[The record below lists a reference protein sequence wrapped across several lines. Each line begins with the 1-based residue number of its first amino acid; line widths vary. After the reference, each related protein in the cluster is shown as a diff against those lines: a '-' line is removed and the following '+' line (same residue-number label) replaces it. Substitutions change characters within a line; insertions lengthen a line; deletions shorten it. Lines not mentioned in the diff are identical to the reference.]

1 MNMVGIKIPREQCN
15 DVIIWR
21 IHRTRP
27 ILSEAPQGRAQPN
40 IVSFW
45 RVLEEIFKMTRMK
58 QNNSDCETA
67 WSDIGH

>member
-1 MNMVGIKIPREQCN
+1 MVGIKIQREQCN
-15 DVIIWR
+15 NVIIWR

-27 ILSEAPQGRAQPN
+27 ILSEAPQDRAQPN
-40 IVSFW
+40 IGYLW
-45 RVLEEIFKMTRMK
+45 RVKKEILKMTRMK